1 MQNESQI
8 IKTFDLEKRVPRYTS
23 YPPANHFNTAVTA
36 DSFAKWLTAIPPD
49 GRLSLYIHIPFCRNL
64 CWFCACRTQGIKRRL
79 DALYHYI
86 DGVKA
91 EIDLVVAQLGESVL
105 VEHLHLGG
113 GTPTLLP
120 PDLMTELL
128 SHLKRQFRFT
138 DNMAFSVE
146 IDPTEIDAD
155 RLNIL
160 FDAGLSRA
168 SVGVQDFNPII
179 QQAIGRPQS
188 FEQTKSCFD
197 MLRSGGIDSVN
208 IDLLYGLPHQSAASF
223 ATTIDKVLSLAPDRI
238 AMFGYAHVPWMAQ
251 RQKLIDA
258 ASLPDSATR
267 YRLLAQGR
275 QRFTTSGYV
284 PVGIDHFAKPDDGL
298 VDALNNQTLHRNFQ
312 GYTDDRSRY
321 LVGLGASAIS
331 CLPQGYAQNASG
343 TQAYLERVQGGK
355 LATSR
360 GYSLTAVDRLHGQ
373 IIDQLMCRFE
383 IRPALLRAAYG
394 RIADTLCDLIAADPA
409 RYGLMPTAD
418 GTAYRI
424 AEMPH
429 VTARLVAHHFDQFA
443 TPEKSHS
450 LAV

>member
-1 MQNESQI
+1 
-8 IKTFDLEKRVPRYTS
+8 
-23 YPPANHFNTAVTA
+23 
-36 DSFAKWLTAIPPD
+36 
-49 GRLSLYIHIPFCRNL
+49 
-64 CWFCACRTQGIKRRL
+64 
-79 DALYHYI
+79 
-86 DGVKA
+86 
-91 EIDLVVAQLGESVL
+91 
-105 VEHLHLGG
+105 
-113 GTPTLLP
+113 
-120 PDLMTELL
+120 
-128 SHLKRQFRFT
+128 HLKRQFRFT

-208 IDLLYGLPHQSAASF
+208 VDLLYGLPHQSAASF

-373 IIDQLMCRFE
+373 IIDQLLCQFE
-383 IRPALLRAAYG
+383 
-394 RIADTLCDLIAADPA
+394 
-409 RYGLMPTAD
+409 
-418 GTAYRI
+418 
-424 AEMPH
+424 
-429 VTARLVAHHFDQFA
+429 
-443 TPEKSHS
+443 
-450 LAV
+450 